1 MKNILMLTTMYP
13 SKESPLSTPVC
24 HYFAKV
30 WVEMG
35 YNVHVIHYRSVFPII
50 FYWVRYLFR
59 NFVTKIVGNDD
70 GMTWPNI
77 KDFSFTKN
85 GVTVHSLPIFKLL
98 PHGKYSKKTILEQ
111 LKKIAQLNKSENFV
125 PDLIVGHTHNPQ
137 LELVSKLTCSYPN
150 ARSCVVIHET
160 NTTII
165 GKTHP
170 NEYQLYIDQ
179 IDILGFRSKAIL
191 EKFES
196 LYGNVK
202 NKFLCF
208 SGIPENFIVDSPH
221 RQFDDILRS
230 FIFVGQLISRKFPS
244 VIIPAI
250 DARYIDK
257 KYKINYIGEGIERF
271 SIIRMAESLSATEN
285 IFLFGNIPRKQ
296 VIKLLD
302 ESDCML
308 MISYGETFGLVY
320 LEAMARGCITI
331 GSRGE
336 GMVGIIDD
344 GVNGFL
350 CEAGN
355 SDELSEIIGRINLLT
370 PSEKKRISNN
380 AIKTATKFSDYNV
393 AKNYINAVIG
403 LNNK

>member
-1 MKNILMLTTMYP
+1 M
-13 SKESPLSTPVC
+13 
-24 HYFAKV
+24 
-30 WVEMG
+30 
-35 YNVHVIHYRSVFPII
+35 
-50 FYWVRYLFR
+50 
-59 NFVTKIVGNDD
+59 
-70 GMTWPNI
+70 
-77 KDFSFTKN
+77 
-85 GVTVHSLPIFKLL
+85 
-98 PHGKYSKKTILEQ
+98 
-111 LKKIAQLNKSENFV
+111 
-125 PDLIVGHTHNPQ
+125 
-137 LELVSKLTCSYPN
+137 
-150 ARSCVVIHET
+150 
-160 NTTII
+160 
-165 GKTHP
+165 
-170 NEYQLYIDQ
+170 NEF
-179 IDILGFRSKAIL
+179 G
-191 EKFES
+191 
-196 LYGNVK
+196 
-202 NKFLCF
+202 
-208 SGIPENFIVDSPH
+208 
-221 RQFDDILRS
+221 
-230 FIFVGQLISRKFPS
+230 
-244 VIIPAI
+244 
-250 DARYIDK
+250 
-257 KYKINYIGEGIERF
+257 
-271 SIIRMAESLSATEN
+271 